1 MAKPTQVSLPL
12 DPAPATP
19 AWVVQVALPVPV
31 ASLFDYLSTCAIA
44 PGCRVLAPFGRR
56 QLIGLV
62 VACGRDSQ
70 VAAPRLKPL
79 TECLDTAPLLS
90 PATLAVMQW
99 ATRYYAAPPGEML
112 AVLPKLLRTERT
124 VAPRV
129 QPCWALAPGADP
141 TAGRGRRQ
149 QQLLE
154 LLARAA
160 QPLTA
165 ADLTAQLGTGWQRC
179 VPPLR
184 ARGLLAPAPAAS
196 AVPRPPAMPHPIHPE
211 AQQQAAVAAI
221 TAALARFQVF
231 LLEGVTGSG
240 KTEVYL
246 LAVRAALERQL
257 QVLVLVP
264 EIALTP
270 QTVARFRAALAT
282 PVVVLHSGL
291 SDRERLDSWLLAQRG
306 QAGVVIGTRSAV
318 FAELPR
324 LGLVIVDEE
333 HDASFKQDAVGMR
346 YSARDAVLVR
356 AKQVGIP
363 VVLGTATPSL
373 ESLHH
378 AQSGHYHHLRLTER
392 AQGARLPQVQLID
405 LNREPRL
412 DEGLSATLIAAMR
425 ACLQRDEQVVIF
437 LNRRGFAPVV
447 VCQDCGWSSGCPQCD
462 ARMVWHKPHGELRCH
477 YCGHRER
484 HPPACPA
491 CQSPSGLRPAGE
503 GTQRVEARLRALFPE
518 YPLLRMDRDTI
529 RGRVALEAAVTEVR
543 EQRARILVGTQMVA
557 KGHDFHGVTLV
568 GVLDIDGQLFSA
580 DFRAVERLGQTLTQV
595 AGRAGRGAKPGQVL
609 IQTRFPDHHALQA
622 VRQGE
627 DGYRHLAATELQQRK
642 AAGFP
647 PFGFLAVATARSR
660 QPGAA
665 LAFLEQTRHQLAAPA
680 GVELHGPVPP
690 AMERLGGEYRAQ
702 LIAMAPERTPL
713 RHFVATWSGVLAAQR
728 PPLHLHWAIDVDPL
742 TLN

>member
-1 MAKPTQVSLPL
+1 MTKPTQISLSL
-12 DPAPATP
+12 DSAPP
-19 AWVVQVALPVPV
+19 PVWVMQVALPVPV
-31 ASLFDYLSTCAIA
+31 ATLFDYLSPGPVA
-44 PGCRVLAPFGRR
+44 PGSRVEVPFGSR

-62 VACGRDSQ
+62 VATSTDSQ
-70 VAAPRLKPL
+70 VDHAKLKPL
-79 TECLDTAPLLS
+79 TAILDSAPLVS

-112 AVLPKLLRTERT
+112 ALLPKLLRTERT
-124 VAPRV
+124 VALRT

-141 TAGRGRRQ
+141 STGRGPRQ
-149 QQLLE
+149 QE
-154 LLARAA
+154 LLNLLATAPH
-160 QPLTA
+160 PLTA

-179 VPPLR
+179 VPSLR
-184 ARGLLAPAPAAS
+184 TRGLLVPSVVHTAAPAVPAT
-196 AVPRPPAMPHPIHPE
+196 RQPIIPE
-211 AQQQAAVAAI
+211 AQQQAVVSAI
-221 TAALARFQVF
+221 TAALGRFQVF

-240 KTEVYL
+240 KTEVYI
-246 LAVRAALERQL
+246 LAVSAALERQL
-257 QVLVLVP
+257 QVLVLIP

-270 QTVARFRAALAT
+270 QTVARFRAALPV
-282 PVVVLHSGL
+282 PVVVMHSGL
-291 SDRERLDSWLLAQRG
+291 SDRERLDSWLLAQSG
-306 QAGVVIGTRSAV
+306 QASVVIGTRSAV

-333 HDASFKQDAVGMR
+333 HDASFKQDASGMR
-346 YSARDAVLVR
+346 YSARDAVLMR

-363 VVLGTATPSL
+363 VVLGSATPSL
-373 ESLHH
+373 ESLNH
-378 AQSGHYHHLRLTER
+378 ALSGHYHHLRLTER
-392 AQGARLPQVQLID
+392 AQGARLPPVQIVD

-412 DEGLSATLIAAMR
+412 EDGLSATLIAAMR
-425 ACLQRDEQVVIF
+425 ECLQRDEQVVIF
-437 LNRRGFAPVV
+437 INRRGFAPVV

-462 ARMVWHKPHGELRCH
+462 ARMVWHKLDGELRCH
-477 YCGHRER
+477 YCGHREH
-484 HPPACPA
+484 HPVACPA
-491 CQSPSGLRPAGE
+491 CHSPSGLRPAGE
-503 GTQRVEARLRALFPE
+503 GTQRVEERLRTLFPE

-529 RGRVALEAAVTEVR
+529 RGRAALEEAVADVR

-595 AGRAGRGAKPGQVL
+595 AGRAGRGVKPGRVM
-609 IQTRFPDHHALQA
+609 IQTRFPGHYALQA
-622 VRQGE
+622 VCQGE
-627 DGYRHLAATELQQRK
+627 DGYRHLATTELQQRK

-647 PFGFLAVATARSR
+647 PYGFLAVATARSR

-665 LAFLEQTRHQLAAPA
+665 LAFLQQARHQMAAPT

-690 AMERLGGEYRAQ
+690 AMERLGGEYRAH
-702 LIAMAPERTPL
+702 LIALAPQRTPL